1 MVGASLLRISG
12 RVHEGLYIAEK
23 IHSEKSTER
32 SSGLSGT
39 GSSKTNGIIAFANS
53 RIELKQILLHSKNV
67 YGVQSLQGG
76 VFSKFS
82 IDGNRKDL
90 NDKGFHK
97 MFEAIF
103 RAAIKEKTLYARQQK
118 ESLRKTIGN
127 RLSLC
132 GSVFRLAV
140 ELGVKHIKSKTF
152 KAVYKHIVDIL
163 PQVDE
168 GLCEPISLDYIKA
181 LRVCLEYAPHA
192 EHLLRED
199 WETIA
204 TFCCT
209 HVESQLG
216 LLGEDGESENKDSD
230 EDMDSHE
237 VLPVRNSRPNSA
249 RDISSTSRI
258 SSPPPQT
265 ASVQLNYDSGE
276 LLLCLQILLRTPNA
290 PVVRNAEMTCKTVLG
305 FLASQGTVTRAHQ
318 AALSALNSILETI
331 TTNNIALSTRV
342 AGDIVPVITK
352 MWGSKLTAI
361 QEQMIVTLIYI
372 QPYLRKIIRGP
383 GKQARNLRRRL
394 EALSEVVFGEYSA
407 RAERDQFQ
415 LDDLV
420 FPNPCKT
427 LDVETTPLGLPA
439 YRLRNDASPRVEQQW
454 IVPYI
459 MAMIIDTLDRA
470 DGGAVSRN
478 RSDQQS
484 SSKRRKVFKYFDEL
498 LRNVRSTVPSPKICA
513 LQTLPFL
520 ISDSRRNMDQGE
532 FSSVIMDLLSACSD
546 DNPVISSWAMLSIAR

>member
-1 MVGASLLRISG
+1 MYL
-12 RVHEGLYIAEK
+12 
-23 IHSEKSTER
+23 
-32 SSGLSGT
+32 
-39 GSSKTNGIIAFANS
+39 KTDGIIAFANL
-53 RIELKQILLHSKNV
+53 RLELKQILLHSKNA
-67 YGVQSLQGG
+67 YGPQFVQGR
-76 VFSKFS
+76 FCSKFS
-82 IDGNRKDL
+82 IDPNRKYL

-118 ESLRKTIGN
+118 DSLKKTIGN

-163 PQVDE
+163 PQTGE

-192 EHLLRED
+192 EHLPRED

-216 LLGEDGESENKDSD
+216 LLNNDGEDESRDSD

-237 VLPVRNSRPNSA
+237 VLPVRSSRPGVIRDTSSA
-249 RDISSTSRI
+249 SRI
-258 SSPPPQT
+258 ASPSPHV
-265 ASVQLNYDSGE
+265 AGVRLGHDSEE
-276 LLLCLQILLRTPNA
+276 LLLCLQVLLRTPNA
-290 PVVRNAEMTCKTVLG
+290 PVVQNSEMTCGTVLG
-305 FLASQGTVTRAHQ
+305 FLTSQQTVTRAHP
-318 AALSALNSILETI
+318 AALSALNSILEAI
-331 TTNNIALSTRV
+331 TTNNITLSTKV
-342 AGDIVPVITK
+342 AEDIVPVISK
-352 MWGSKLTAI
+352 MWESKSPAI
-361 QEQMIVTLIYI
+361 KEQMIITLIYI
-372 QPYLRKIIRGP
+372 QPYLRKIIRGH
-383 GKQARNLRRRL
+383 GAQARNLRRKL
-394 EALSEVVFGEYSA
+394 EALSEMVFGEYST

-420 FPNPCKT
+420 FPNPCKA

-439 YRLRNDASPRVEQQW
+439 YCLRNDASSRTEQQW
-454 IVPYI
+454 IVPYL
-459 MAMIIDTLDRA
+459 MAMIIDTLDRV
-470 DGGAVSRN
+470 DGGTVSRS
-478 RSDQQS
+478 RLDQQS
-484 SSKRRKVFKYFDEL
+484 SSKRRKVSKHFDEL
-498 LRNVRSTVPSPKICA
+498 LRNARSTIPSSKICA

-520 ISDSRRNMDQGE
+520 ISGSRRKVDQEE
-532 FSSVIMDLLSACSD
+532 FSSVVMILLNACSD

>member
-1 MVGASLLRISG
+1 ML
-12 RVHEGLYIAEK
+12 
-23 IHSEKSTER
+23 
-32 SSGLSGT
+32 
-39 GSSKTNGIIAFANS
+39 IAFADLKL
-53 RIELKQILLHSKNV
+53 ELKKILLNSKNA
-67 YGVQSLQGG
+67 YGTQFALGG
-76 VFSKFS
+76 LISKFV
-82 IDGNRKDL
+82 IDPNRKYL

-118 ESLRKTIGN
+118 DSLKKTIGN

-140 ELGVKHIKSKTF
+140 ELGVRHIKNKTF

-163 PQVDE
+163 PQAGE

-181 LRVCLEYAPHA
+181 LHVCLEYAPHA
-192 EHLLRED
+192 EHLPGED
-199 WETIA
+199 WEMIA

-216 LLGEDGESENKDSD
+216 LLNDNDVDGDEDSD
-230 EDMDSHE
+230 EDMDSRE
-237 VLPVRNSRPNSA
+237 VLLIRSSRPNLIRDTSSA
-249 RDISSTSRI
+249 SRI
-258 SSPPPQT
+258 SSPAPQ
-265 ASVQLNYDSGE
+265 SSNVRLNHNSEE

-290 PVVRNAEMTCKTVLG
+290 PVVKNGEMTCKTVLG
-305 FLASQGTVTRAHQ
+305 FLTSQQTVTRAHQ
-318 AALSALNSILETI
+318 PALSALNSILEAI
-331 TTNNIALSTRV
+331 TTNDIALSTKV
-342 AGDIVPVITK
+342 SEDIVPVINK
-352 MWGSKLTAI
+352 MWGSKATATR
-361 QEQMIVTLIYI
+361 EQTIITLIYI

-383 GKQARNLRRRL
+383 GAQARALRRNL

-420 FPNPCKT
+420 FPNPCNV

-439 YRLRNDASPRVEQQW
+439 YCLRNDAPPRAEQQW
-454 IVPYI
+454 IVPYL

-470 DGGAVSRN
+470 DGETISRN
-478 RSDQQS
+478 KLDRQI
-484 SSKRRKVFKYFDEL
+484 SSKRRRVSKHFDEL
-498 LRNVRSTVPSPKICA
+498 LRNARSTVSSTKICA

-520 ISDSRRNMDQGE
+520 ISDPRRNMDQEE
-532 FSSVIMDLLSACSD
+532 FSSVVMDLLNACSD
-546 DNPVISSWAMLSIAR
+546 DNPVVSSWAILSIAR

>member
-1 MVGASLLRISG
+1 MG
-12 RVHEGLYIAEK
+12 
-23 IHSEKSTER
+23 
-32 SSGLSGT
+32 
-39 GSSKTNGIIAFANS
+39 
-53 RIELKQILLHSKNV
+53 IELKEILGKNV
-67 YGVQSLQGG
+67 YGAQSLQRGL
-76 VFSKFS
+76 FSKIS
-82 IDGNRKDL
+82 IDPNRKDL

-163 PQVDE
+163 PQAGE

-192 EHLLRED
+192 EHLPGED
-199 WETIA
+199 WEMIA

-216 LLGEDGESENKDSD
+216 LLGDDGENKDSD

-237 VLPVRNSRPNSA
+237 VMHVRNSRPNLV
-249 RDISSTSRI
+249 RDTSSTSRI
-258 SSPPPQT
+258 SSPSPQV
-265 ASVQLNYDSGE
+265 ASVLNNNSQE

-290 PVVRNAEMTCKTVLG
+290 PVVRNGEMTCKTVLG
-305 FLASQGTVTRAHQ
+305 FLTSQGTVTRVHQ
-318 AALSALNSILETI
+318 AVLSALNSILETI
-331 TTNNIALSTRV
+331 TTNNIALSTKV
-342 AGDIVPVITK
+342 AEDIIPVINK
-352 MWGSKLTAI
+352 IWGLKRSAAM
-361 QEQMIVTLIYI
+361 QEQMIITLIYI
-372 QPYLRKIIRGP
+372 QPYLRKIIRSP
-383 GKQARNLRRRL
+383 GAQARNLRRKL
-394 EALSEVVFGEYSA
+394 EALLEVVFGEYSA
-407 RAERDQFQ
+407 RAERDQLQ

-420 FPNPCKT
+420 FPNPCKA
-427 LDVETTPLGLPA
+427 LDAETTPLGLPA
-439 YRLRNDASPRVEQQW
+439 YCLRNDASSGVEQQW
-454 IVPYI
+454 IIPYLI
-459 MAMIIDTLDRA
+459 AMVIGTLDRA
-470 DGGAVSRN
+470 DSGTVSRN
-478 RSDQQS
+478 RLDQQS
-484 SSKRRKVFKYFDEL
+484 SPKRRKISKHFDEL
-498 LRNVRSTVPSPKICA
+498 LRNVRSTIPSPKLCA

-520 ISDSRRNMDQGE
+520 ISGSRRNMDQEE
-532 FSSVIMDLLSACSD
+532 FSSVIIDFLSACSD